1 MNDIRTRAAIGP
13 AWAPLRHRAFAVIWS
28 AALVSNVGTWMND
41 VGAGWLMTTL
51 SPSPTMVALVQT
63 AMTLP
68 VLLFA
73 LPAGALADIVD
84 RRRLLIAV
92 QAAAA
97 VVVAV
102 FAVLVWKGLVTP
114 LGLLLFN
121 FILGTGLA
129 FFGPTRNAV
138 VPKLVPPAELHQA
151 VMLNG
156 IGMNVSRAI
165 GPALAG
171 MVIVSVGV
179 AAPFAFNALSFLG
192 VVAAFIWWRPPPA
205 PPLTAPREQLW
216 GAMVA
221 GLRFARGSD
230 WLRAALLRGLAFFLF
245 ASALWALLPLVA
257 RELLAGGAPLY
268 GFLNAG
274 IGVGA
279 VGGALLVP
287 RLRHRLDGHHLVML
301 ATLVLA
307 LALAVVGLVQQRWAV
322 GIAMLLFGGAWI
334 TGLASL
340 NVSAQVALPDWVR
353 ARGMALFLMVMFGSL
368 SLGSALWGGLASH
381 TSIPAALLTAAMLA
395 LLGILLTRRAVLRD
409 TADCDLA
416 PVENWPA
423 PMVDGEIPEDRGPVM
438 VLVEYDIATTDRA
451 AFVSAMGPVAKA
463 RRRLGAFGWELF
475 EDAARPGRFVESFVE
490 ASWADH
496 LRHHAR
502 ISEADLSIGAAARRF
517 HQGPEPPRVQH
528 LIPPRLPDQRG
539 ADPGPGRQQR

>member
-1 MNDIRTRAAIGP
+1 VNDLHTNAGTGS
-13 AWAPLRHRAFAVIWS
+13 AWAPLRHPSFAVIWT
-28 AALVSNVGTWMND
+28 AALVSNIGTWMND

-97 VVVAV
+97 VVVAI
-102 FAVLVWKGLVTP
+102 FAVLVWHGLITP

-138 VPKLVPPAELHQA
+138 VPKLVPPRELHQA

-156 IGMNVSRAI
+156 IGVNVSRAI

-171 MVIVSVGV
+171 VVIVSLGM
-179 AAPFAFNALSFLG
+179 AAPFAFNALSFIG
-192 VVAAFIWWRPPPA
+192 VVVAFIWWRPPPA
-205 PPLTAPREQLW
+205 APLQVPREQLW

-221 GLRFARGSD
+221 GLRYARGSD

-257 RELLAGGAPLY
+257 RQLLGGGAPLY
-268 GFLNAG
+268 GLLNAG

-279 VGGALLVP
+279 VAGALLVP
-287 RLRHRLDGHHLVML
+287 RLRRHLDGHRLVML

-307 LALAVVGLVQQRWAV
+307 IALVLVALVQQRWAA
-322 GIAMLLFGGAWI
+322 GIAMLLFGSAWV

-340 NVSAQVALPDWVR
+340 NVAAQVSLPDWVR

-368 SLGSALWGGLASH
+368 AAGSALWGGLATH
-381 TSIPAALLTAAMLA
+381 TSIPVALLAAAGLA
-395 LLGILLTRRAVLRD
+395 LIGMALTRRAVLRD
-409 TADCDLA
+409 SADCDLT

-423 PMVDGEIPEDRGPVM
+423 PMVDGEIPVDRGPVM
-438 VLVEYDIATTDRA
+438 VLVEYEVAHPDRA
-451 AFVSAMGPVAKA
+451 AFIAAMGPVAKA

-496 LRHHAR
+496 LRHHSR
-502 ISEADLSIGAAARRF
+502 ISEADLGISAAARRF
-517 HQGPEPPRVQH
+517 HRGPEPPRVQH
-528 LIPPRLPDQRG
+528 LIPPRLSDQVPG
-539 ADPGPGRQQR
+539 AVVAGET